1 MPRCVRLHKVPPTS
15 GFCAVCG
22 ARVLPDWVWLC
33 LCALPLA
40 LIYAVVVSSRAAM
53 PSAVIPSPVV
63 QTQVVVE
70 TVIETIVITATE
82 PAPTPRQALPMVAP
96 SPTWT
101 PTPRPSPTASATPTA
116 TFHPRVVLFSFH
128 DLYVIA
134 KGQDD
139 GWVLKQETKLD
150 DQCGWFTLGPQ
161 SDGKVALLTC
171 YNRYVTAPRTGITRQ
186 DWLLRQETRLDECGK
201 FTVHD
206 LGNGEFAFETCAGRY
221 FTAGN
226 DSWPGLQWSVV
237 AETKEL
243 LDWERFRLQPP

>member
-22 ARVLPDWVWLC
+22 TRVLPDWVWLC
-33 LCALPLA
+33 LCALPFA
-40 LIYAVVVSSRAAM
+40 LIYAVVVSSRAGTPAD
-53 PSAVIPSPVV
+53 VNPSPIV

-70 TVIETIVITATE
+70 TIVVTATA
-82 PAPTPRQALPMVAP
+82 PASTPRQALPIVAP

-101 PTPRPSPTASATPTA
+101 PAATL
-116 TFHPRVVLFSFH
+116 FPRVVLFSFH

-134 KGQDD
+134 KGQGD
-139 GWVLKQETKLD
+139 GWVLKQETRLD
-150 DQCGWFTLGPQ
+150 DKCGWFKVIPQ

-171 YNRYVTAPRTGITRQ
+171 YNRYVTSSRTGRERQ
-186 DWLLRQETRLDECGK
+186 DWVLRQETRLDECTK

-206 LGNGEFAFETCAGRY
+206 LGNGVFAFETCAERY

-226 DSWPGLQWSVV
+226 GSWGDLSWLIIAQAKQV
-237 AETKEL
+237 
-243 LDWERFRLQPP
+243 LDWERFTQQGP